1 MNNVYD
7 KVANIVAEQ
16 LGITLEDITLETTL
30 EDLNADSLDV
40 VEILMTLENEFN
52 ISVPDEEIENF
63 RTPIDIQK
71 YIVAKTQP
79 E

>member
-1 MNNVYD
+1 MY
-7 KVANIVAEQ
+7 KQIVAILADQ
-16 LGITLEDITLETTL
+16 LQIDPAKIRPSTEIVDELG
-30 EDLNADSLDV
+30 ADSLDV

>member
-40 VEILMTLENEFN
+40 VEVIMELENTFN
-52 ISVPDEEIENF
+52 MEIPDEEAEKIKTVGGLVEYVENN
-63 RTPIDIQK
+63 
-71 YIVAKTQP
+71 Y
-79 E
+79 